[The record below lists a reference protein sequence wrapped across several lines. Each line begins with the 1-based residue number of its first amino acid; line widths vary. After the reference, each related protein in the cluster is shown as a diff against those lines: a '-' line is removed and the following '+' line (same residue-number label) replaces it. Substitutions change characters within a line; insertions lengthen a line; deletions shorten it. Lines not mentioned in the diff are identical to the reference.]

1 MVDFVWF
8 LVYGN
13 ARQSTV
19 VVEELKQSAPLNV
32 GVSSKVKK
40 GVQF

>member
-19 VVEELKQSAPLNV
+19 VVEELKQIPR
-32 GVSSKVKK
+32 GVAISPFKCRSE
-40 GVQF
+40 